1 MAYYAELDINNIVI
15 NIRTGASENILD
27 MEQIYLERFQ
37 NVHKRTSYNTR
48 AGTSYNTSGGVHK
61 NDQSKSFR
69 KNFAGVGYTYDKNR
83 DAFIPPKQYKSWT
96 LDEETCWWIPPIPF
110 PEDGTKTYEWDEE
123 TQTWT
128 EMIDA

>member
-48 AGTSYNTSGGVHK
+48 AGIHYDPNTNLPSQ
-61 NDQSKSFR
+61 DQSKAFR
-69 KNFAGVGYTYDKNR
+69 KNFAALGYFYDADK
-83 DAFIPPKQYKSWT
+83 DAFIPQQPYESWI
-96 LDEETCWWIPPIPF
+96 LNPEKCVWEPPVPY
-110 PEDGTKTYEWDEE
+110 PDDGKKTYQWKEE

-128 EMIDA
+128 EMLHA